1 MMRNTKEIDTILIEL
16 NKSID
21 AHYKWLVT
29 MFRCVVSL
37 DVTQPDI
44 MGENSHCVC
53 RFGQW
58 LNNQSRYNEDDCS
71 YVSKINA
78 THEKMHLLGKE
89 LLLAIVEKRSH
100 SWHFDSFQDALL
112 AFTSSV
118 MDYKIYLLNI
128 RSNIDVLTG
137 LPGRRMLDE
146 SFERP
151 NRLISIYCC

>member
-29 MFRCVVSL
+29 MFRCVVSS

-44 MGENSHCVC
+44 MGENSHLVC

-71 YVSKINA
+71 YVS
-78 THEKMHLLGKE
+78 
-89 LLLAIVEKRSH
+89 
-100 SWHFDSFQDALL
+100 
-112 AFTSSV
+112 
-118 MDYKIYLLNI
+118 
-128 RSNIDVLTG
+128 
-137 LPGRRMLDE
+137 
-146 SFERP
+146 
-151 NRLISIYCC
+151 

>member
-53 RFGQW
+53 RF
-58 LNNQSRYNEDDCS
+58 
-71 YVSKINA
+71 
-78 THEKMHLLGKE
+78 
-89 LLLAIVEKRSH
+89 
-100 SWHFDSFQDALL
+100 
-112 AFTSSV
+112 
-118 MDYKIYLLNI
+118 
-128 RSNIDVLTG
+128 
-137 LPGRRMLDE
+137 
-146 SFERP
+146 
-151 NRLISIYCC
+151 